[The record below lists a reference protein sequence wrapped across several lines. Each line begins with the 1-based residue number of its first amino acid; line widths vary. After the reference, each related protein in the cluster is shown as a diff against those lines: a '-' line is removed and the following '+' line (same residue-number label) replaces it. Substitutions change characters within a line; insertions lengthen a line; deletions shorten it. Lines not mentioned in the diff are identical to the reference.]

1 MISVLFLKVLARIG
15 LTLRTTITAT
25 PTTITTTTTTTTT
38 IYLALLVV
46 HLEKR

>member
-25 PTTITTTTTTTTT
+25 PTTITTTTTTTT

>member
-1 MISVLFLKVLARIG
+1 MISEQFLKVLARIG

-25 PTTITTTTTTTTT
+25 TTTITATTTTT